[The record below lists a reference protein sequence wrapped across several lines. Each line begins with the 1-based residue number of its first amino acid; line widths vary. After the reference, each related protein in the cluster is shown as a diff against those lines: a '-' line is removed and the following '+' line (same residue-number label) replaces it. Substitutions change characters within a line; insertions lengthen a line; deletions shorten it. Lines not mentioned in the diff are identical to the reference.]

1 MGTRKGWKPRKNGLL
16 QKEVSIVVNG
26 QKKRKVFYGRSPS
39 EITQKILTYKGEVS
53 KGRLFSEVADDWY
66 ADCEKRVEFYTSD
79 CYKAPLKDVKAEF
92 GEDYIPSITPL
103 AIQAYINEYA
113 KSGFAKQ
120 TVKLRLI
127 VLNQIFSFAIRNGE
141 LVVNPAQY
149 IVLPRNLKATRRDIP
164 SDDVIEKIKKCNH
177 LYPLFLLYTGCRPSE
192 ALAVRYEDIDFKKN
206 LVRINKAVVYENETP
221 TVRNKTKTSRSVR
234 DIILLDALK
243 KKIPRKKKGYIFTG
257 KDGIYH
263 RKELRT
269 LWKNFEFGV
278 TQYQLRHY
286 YVTMLYEA
294 GIDAETAM
302 LQTGHSNISTMRN
315 IYTHIRN
322 SKIKDVAKKLNE
334 FVSQ

>member
-1 MGTRKGWKPRKNGLL
+1 M
-16 QKEVSIVVNG
+16 
-26 QKKRKVFYGRSPS
+26 
-39 EITQKILTYKGEVS
+39 
-53 KGRLFSEVADDWY
+53 
-66 ADCEKRVEFYTSD
+66 
-79 CYKAPLKDVKAEF
+79 
-92 GEDYIPSITPL
+92 
-103 AIQAYINEYA
+103 
-113 KSGFAKQ
+113 
-120 TVKLRLI
+120 
-127 VLNQIFSFAIRNGE
+127 
-141 LVVNPAQY
+141 
-149 IVLPRNLKATRRDIP
+149 
-164 SDDVIEKIKKCNH
+164 
-177 LYPLFLLYTGCRPSE
+177 
-192 ALAVRYEDIDFKKN
+192 
-206 LVRINKAVVYENETP
+206 YENETP